1 MGKILVILM
10 VLLLPFTVLAVEG
23 DPNANVKVTATV
35 PEGQG
40 TGGDGDVTIG
50 GVHVRVAY
58 LTDAGNT
65 SVSDPTGIA
74 WKSYTGTILGPDGNT
89 NPTIAADFIEDD
101 NVDDTAAHVLYLV
114 VGVSGN
120 TSKNQTV
127 EVSFGAAGWYTGD
140 SGAGDSTVT
149 GLNLKCITD
158 ATATEGA
165 SNTSKVKVTSSGN
178 GSSNSP
184 ISISYSAGRQDDLVQ
199 AGYAKCTW
207 GIADGA
213 TVDAGQYSATITITI
228 TGDGESQTTT

>member
-1 MGKILVILM
+1 MRKILVILM
-10 VLLLPFTVLAVEG
+10 IFLLPFTALAAEG

-40 TGGDGDVTIG
+40 TGGEGDVTIG

-58 LTDAGNT
+58 LTDADNT
-65 SVSDPTGIA
+65 SVSDPTGTT
-74 WKSYTGTILGPDGNT
+74 WGSYTGTILGPGNE
-89 NPTIAADFIEDD
+89 NPTIAADFID
-101 NVDDTAAHVLYLV
+101 NDGVDDKAAHVLYLV

-120 TSKNQTV
+120 TSKDQTV
-127 EVSFGAAGWYTGD
+127 EVKFGASGWYAGD
-140 SGAGDSTVT
+140 SGTGTSVVNGLTLSCVT
-149 GLNLKCITD
+149 Q
-158 ATATEGA
+158 ATATSDD
-165 SNTSKVKVTSSGN
+165 SNKSKVKVTASGN
-178 GSSNSP
+178 GSTNTP
-184 ISISYSAGRQDDLVQ
+184 ISISYSQGRQDELVQ